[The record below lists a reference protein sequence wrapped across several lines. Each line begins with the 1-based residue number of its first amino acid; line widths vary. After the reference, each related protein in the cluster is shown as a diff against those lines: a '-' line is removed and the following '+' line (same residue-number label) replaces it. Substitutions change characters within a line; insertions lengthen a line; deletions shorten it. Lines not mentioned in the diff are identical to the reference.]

1 MIDRVKR
8 LVGRI
13 RTGLDRWIRRYR
25 VTRVARRAT
34 LGFMEHEA
42 LQYAGSM
49 AYFAILSMFQ
59 LIVLGVTVG
68 ALFLGQGSARDFV
81 LDQIRANTPINADTI
96 GRVIDNI
103 ISSRGSIGLVSL
115 VFLIWGAL
123 GFFSAL
129 NRGVSRAFVAAEPRP
144 FWQDK
149 LLGLAMMAFGG
160 VLALASLVIGLT
172 AGIVQETAE
181 DLLAQVP
188 GSDLVISLIG
198 LLVPLALIF
207 AALLVLYRVVPNRHL
222 TFSMVWPGALVAAIL
237 WSLLRVGFTYY
248 ATHIAKYDSAFGPIS
263 TGISL
268 LVFLYFASIVLL
280 VGAEIARANAVE
292 SEPVEEG

>member
-1 MIDRVKR
+1 
-8 LVGRI
+8 
-13 RTGLDRWIRRYR
+13 
-25 VTRVARRAT
+25 
-34 LGFMEHEA
+34 
-42 LQYAGSM
+42 
-49 AYFAILSMFQ
+49 
-59 LIVLGVTVG
+59 
-68 ALFLGQGSARDFV
+68 
-81 LDQIRANTPINADTI
+81 
-96 GRVIDNI
+96 
-103 ISSRGSIGLVSL
+103 
-115 VFLIWGAL
+115 
-123 GFFSAL
+123 
-129 NRGVSRAFVAAEPRP
+129 
-144 FWQDK
+144 
-149 LLGLAMMAFGG
+149 MMGFGG
-160 VLALASLVIGLT
+160 VMALASLVIGLA